1 MTTAFSLAEVRWLTD
16 LDAPVVRIDH
26 LTDLPH
32 QEIPMSPTM
41 GSGWLEMLHL
51 ALGMHLS
58 RGTHHFTKAMT
69 GQLLPFARITA
80 ELPEDTWTVQ
90 SARSGRVR
98 LYERRVGSELTFGGE
113 VVLFQHSDRLD
124 YEPHL
129 DGSTMVQVT
138 VLSIGDT
145 LLARLLGEPLACS
158 LVAGLGVV
166 EVPSARV
173 LAIPDAITASLY
185 AALSTEQSGALRKLY
200 AQSKVLEYLGR
211 LTEFMAGEHRAS
223 SALPLGRRRRVEQ
236 LRAELERADAQIP
249 SLDELARR
257 YHTSARTLNDDFKQV
272 VGQSIFAFVT
282 RRRLDQAHVL
292 IQETAIPLKQLSARL
307 GYTHVNHFSA
317 AFRRLFGYPP
327 GSLRRGRKA
336 EPDGSGFGGLGSGSD

>member
-16 LDAPVVRIDH
+16 PAAPVVLLDP

-32 QEIPMSPTM
+32 QEMPMPPAI
-41 GSGWLEMLHL
+41 GSGWAEMMHL

-58 RGTHHFTKAMT
+58 RGTHHFTEAMA
-69 GQLLPFARITA
+69 GHWVPFARITA
-80 ELPEDTWTVQ
+80 DLPDDSLTVQ

-113 VVLFQHSDRLD
+113 VALFQHSDQLD

-138 VLSIGDT
+138 VLLIGDA
-145 LLARLLGEPLACS
+145 LLAGLLGEALAGA
-158 LVAGLGVV
+158 LVAGLGVTG
-166 EVPSARV
+166 VPSARV
-173 LAIPDAITASLY
+173 LAIPAAITAPLY

-200 AQSKVLEYLGR
+200 AQSRVLEYLGG
-211 LTEFMAGEHRAS
+211 LTRFITGEQRAS
-223 SALPLGRRRRVEQ
+223 PTLPLVRRRRAEQ
-236 LRAELERADAQIP
+236 LREELERTDAEAP

-272 VGQSIFAFVT
+272 VGQSIFTFVT
-282 RRRLDQAHVL
+282 RRRLGQAHVL
-292 IQETAIPLKQLSARL
+292 LQETDIPLKQLSARL

-327 GSLRRGRKA
+327 GSLRRGQTIG
-336 EPDGSGFGGLGSGSD
+336 PDWG